1 MNLSFKMSGED
12 RTFERKADLSLKTN
26 FVRIVMDVKSFKE
39 QGTLP
44 TQRCMYIRPL
54 SLALNSPDKCDSLKH
69 VTAFD
74 PLLYHKVTLSE
85 TFVSVS

>member
-1 MNLSFKMSGED
+1 MSLRFKMSGD
-12 RTFERKADLSLKTN
+12 NRTFERQAELSLKSS

-44 TQRCMYIRPL
+44 TQRCMYMRPL